1 MRRNFESDP
10 SGLTLNRPPVE
21 YPFSLPGGHC
31 IWPLLRTPRLNDALS
46 KVNVLVEALE
56 WIRRFRDRYVVI
68 KLGGSAL
75 DDPES
80 VYRCLSD
87 VVFMEAVGMRPILV
101 HGGGKAISRAM
112 AEAGIEPRFVQ
123 GRRYT
128 DEATLKIA
136 TRVLT
141 EEICE
146 SLADQIC
153 TQGGRATPLHPG
165 TQNVLI
171 GAQLTLP
178 DENGNPIDLGR
189 VGAVTSINRE
199 ILQAVCRSGAIPVIP
214 SIALDADGVPLN
226 VNADTA
232 AAAIAKL
239 MDAEKLVF
247 LSDVPGIFLDR
258 NDPASLVPHMTV
270 ERCRELIANGT
281 ISAGMVPKVEA
292 ALEALEVG
300 VEKIHI
306 IDARIPHSLLLEI
319 YSDKGVGTEIV
330 R

>member
-1 MRRNFESDP
+1 MD
-10 SGLTLNRPPVE
+10 
-21 YPFSLPGGHC
+21 
-31 IWPLLRTPRLNDALS
+31 DALS

-56 WIRRFRDRYVVI
+56 WIRRFRDRYIVI

-75 DDPES
+75 DDPDS
-80 VYRCLSD
+80 VRRCLAD

-112 AEAGIEPRFVQ
+112 AEAGIQPHFVQ

-128 DEATLKIA
+128 DQETLKIA

-141 EEICE
+141 EICE
-146 SLADQIC
+146 SLVDQLC
-153 TQGGRATPLHPG
+153 TEGGRAISLHLKS
-165 TQNVLI
+165 QNVLN
-171 GAQLTLP
+171 GCQLTLP
-178 DENGNPIDLGR
+178 NEQGNPIDLGR
-189 VGAVTSINRE
+189 VGAVSSINSE
-199 ILQAVCRSGAIPVIP
+199 ILQAVCRGGVIPVIP
-214 SIALDADGVPLN
+214 SIALDPEGQALN

-239 MDAEKLVF
+239 MGAEKLVF
-247 LSDVPGIFLDR
+247 LSDVPGIFLDKD
-258 NDPASLVPHMTV
+258 NPATLVPHMTMG
-270 ERCRELIANGT
+270 RCRELIADGT
-281 ISAGMVPKVEA
+281 IAAGMVPKVEA

-319 YSDKGVGTEIV
+319 YSDKGIGTEIV
-330 R
+330 M

>member
-1 MRRNFESDP
+1 M
-10 SGLTLNRPPVE
+10 
-21 YPFSLPGGHC
+21 
-31 IWPLLRTPRLNDALS
+31 NDALS

-80 VYRCLSD
+80 VSSCLAD

-112 AEAGIEPRFVQ
+112 ADSGIVPNFVQ

-128 DEATLKIA
+128 DPETLKIA

-141 EEICE
+141 EEICDV
-146 SLADQIC
+146 LADEIN
-153 TQGGRATPLHPG
+153 TLGGRAVSLHVG
-165 TQNVLI
+165 TENVLT
-171 GAQLTLP
+171 GEKLVLK
-178 DENGNPIDLGR
+178 DESGNPIDLGR
-189 VGAVTSINRE
+189 VGYVTDVRRD
-199 ILQAVCRSGAIPVIP
+199 ILQAVCRGGTIPVIP
-214 SIALDADGVPLN
+214 SIALDENGEGLN

-239 MDAEKLVF
+239 MGAEKLVF
-247 LSDVPGIFLDR
+247 LSDVPGIFLDKD
-258 NDPASLVPHMTV
+258 DPSTLVPHLTIQ
-270 ERCRELIANGT
+270 RCRELIADGT
-281 ISAGMVPKVEA
+281 IAAGMVPKVEA
-292 ALEALEVG
+292 ALEALDVG

-306 IDARIPHSLLLEI
+306 IDAKIPHSLLLEI
-319 YSDKGVGTEIV
+319 YSDRGVGTEIV
-330 R
+330 S

>member
-1 MRRNFESDP
+1 MD
-10 SGLTLNRPPVE
+10 
-21 YPFSLPGGHC
+21 
-31 IWPLLRTPRLNDALS
+31 DALS

-80 VYRCLSD
+80 VSRCLAD

-112 AEAGIEPRFVQ
+112 AGAGIEPRFVQ

-128 DEATLKIA
+128 DDRTLEIA
-136 TRVLT
+136 TKVLT
-141 EEICE
+141 EDICE

-153 TQGGRATPLHPG
+153 TQGGRAVPLHLG
-165 TQNVLI
+165 SQNVLV
-171 GAQLTLP
+171 GERLTLP
-178 DENGNPIDLGR
+178 DEHGNPIDLGR
-189 VGAVTSINRE
+189 VGAVTSIHRE
-199 ILQAVCRSGAIPVIP
+199 ILQAVCRGGVIPVLP
-214 SIALDADGVPLN
+214 SIALDDEGRALN
-226 VNADTA
+226 INADTA
-232 AAAIAKL
+232 AAAIAKI
-239 MDAEKLVF
+239 MGAEKLVF

-258 NDPASLVPHMTV
+258 HDPSTLVPHLTI
-270 ERCRELIANGT
+270 ERCRELIADGT
-281 ISAGMVPKVEA
+281 IAAGMVPKVEA

-319 YSDKGVGTEIV
+319 YSDKGVGSEIV
-330 R
+330 M

>member
-1 MRRNFESDP
+1 M
-10 SGLTLNRPPVE
+10 
-21 YPFSLPGGHC
+21 
-31 IWPLLRTPRLNDALS
+31 NDAVS
-46 KVNVLVEALE
+46 KVKVLVEALE

-80 VYRCLSD
+80 VTRCLAD

-112 AEAGIEPRFVQ
+112 AESGIEPRFVQ

-128 DEATLKIA
+128 DPETLKIA

-146 SLADQIC
+146 SLVDELC
-153 TQGGRATPLHPG
+153 TLGGRAVGLHVG
-165 TQNVLI
+165 TENVLI
-171 GAQLTLP
+171 GEKLTLK
-178 DENGNPIDLGR
+178 DSDGNQIDLGR
-189 VGAVTSINRE
+189 VGAVNSIRQE
-199 ILQAVCRSGAIPVIP
+199 VLKAVCRGGVIPVIP
-214 SIALDADGVPLN
+214 SIALDQNGEGLN

-239 MDAEKLVF
+239 MGAEKLVF
-247 LSDVPGIFLDR
+247 LSDVPGIFLDK
-258 NDPASLVPHMTV
+258 NDPSTLVPHLTV
-270 ERCRELIANGT
+270 QRCRELIADGT
-281 ISAGMVPKVEA
+281 IATGMVPKVEA
-292 ALEALEVG
+292 ALEALDVG

-306 IDARIPHSLLLEI
+306 IDAKIPHSLLLEI

-330 R
+330 S

>member
-1 MRRNFESDP
+1 M
-10 SGLTLNRPPVE
+10 
-21 YPFSLPGGHC
+21 
-31 IWPLLRTPRLNDALS
+31 NDAVS
-46 KVNVLVEALE
+46 KVKVLVEALE

-80 VYRCLSD
+80 VSRCLAD

-112 AEAGIEPRFVQ
+112 SESGIEPRFVQ

-128 DEATLKIA
+128 DPETLKIA

-146 SLADQIC
+146 SLVDELC
-153 TQGGRATPLHPG
+153 TLGGRAVGLHVG
-165 TQNVLI
+165 TENVLV
-171 GAQLTLP
+171 GKTLTLK
-178 DENGNPIDLGR
+178 DSDGNQVDLGR
-189 VGAVTSINRE
+189 VGAVSSIRQE
-199 ILQAVCRSGAIPVIP
+199 ILKAVCRSGAIPVIP
-214 SIALDADGVPLN
+214 SIALDENGDGLN

-232 AAAIAKL
+232 AAAIAK
-239 MDAEKLVF
+239 MMGAEKLVF
-247 LSDVPGIFLDR
+247 LSDVPGIFLDK
-258 NDPASLVPHMTV
+258 NDPSTLVPHLTV
-270 ERCRELIANGT
+270 ERCRELIADGT
-281 ISAGMVPKVEA
+281 IATGMVPKVEA
-292 ALEALEVG
+292 ALEALDVG

-306 IDARIPHSLLLEI
+306 IDAKIPHSLLLEI

-330 R
+330 S

>member
-1 MRRNFESDP
+1 ME
-10 SGLTLNRPPVE
+10 
-21 YPFSLPGGHC
+21 
-31 IWPLLRTPRLNDALS
+31 DALS
-46 KVNVLVEALE
+46 KVNVLVEALA

-80 VYRCLSD
+80 VFRCLAD
-87 VVFMEAVGMRPILV
+87 VVFMEAVGMRPIVV
-101 HGGGKAISRAM
+101 HGGGKSISRAM
-112 AEAGIEPRFVQ
+112 GDAGIEARFVQ

-128 DEATLKIA
+128 DDATLKIA

-146 SLADQIC
+146 SLADQIN
-153 TQGGRATPLHPG
+153 TQGGRAVPLHLG
-165 TQNVLI
+165 TQNVLN
-171 GAQLTLP
+171 GERLTLP
-178 DENGNPIDLGR
+178 DEQGNPIDLGR
-189 VGAVTSINRE
+189 VGFVTSINRE
-199 ILQAVCRSGAIPVIP
+199 ILQAVCRGGAIPVLP
-214 SIALDADGVPLN
+214 SIALDADGLPLN

-247 LSDVPGIFLDR
+247 LSDVPGIFLDKS
-258 NDPASLVPHMTV
+258 DPSTLVPHMTV
-270 ERCRELIANGT
+270 RRCRELIEDGT
-281 ISAGMVPKVEA
+281 IAAGMVPKVQA

-319 YSDKGVGTEIV
+319 YSNQGVGTEIV

>member
-1 MRRNFESDP
+1 VD
-10 SGLTLNRPPVE
+10 
-21 YPFSLPGGHC
+21 
-31 IWPLLRTPRLNDALS
+31 DALS

-80 VYRCLSD
+80 VRRCLAD

-112 AEAGIEPRFVQ
+112 AKAGIQPHFVQ

-128 DEATLKIA
+128 DQETLKIA

-146 SLADQIC
+146 SLVDQLC
-153 TQGGRATPLHPG
+153 TEGGRAISLHLRS
-165 TQNVLI
+165 QNVLN
-171 GAQLTLP
+171 GCQLTLS
-178 DENGNPIDLGR
+178 DEQGNPIDLGR
-189 VGAVTSINRE
+189 VGTVSSINSE
-199 ILQAVCRSGAIPVIP
+199 ILQAVCRGGVIPVIP
-214 SIALDADGVPLN
+214 SIALDAEGRPLN

-239 MDAEKLVF
+239 MGAEKLVF
-247 LSDVPGIFLDR
+247 LSDVPGIFLDKD
-258 NDPASLVPHMTV
+258 DPATLVPHMTV
-270 ERCRELIANGT
+270 GHCRELIADGT
-281 ISAGMVPKVEA
+281 IASGMVPKVEA

-319 YSDKGVGTEIV
+319 YSDKGIGTEIV
-330 R
+330 M